1 MHTYI
6 QIHQPSRYRYMAYRY
21 IRLQG
26 TDTLDCKVQTHY
38 TQIHCM
44 RIHQRQI
51 HCMRIYQRQ
60 IHQPTRYRHITYR
73 YIACRYMRNRH
84 IRLQGTDTLETDTLH
99 ADILETDTLDYKV
112 QTHQRHLASR
122 ASRSMGG
129 CSVQFSQLTTLTKLC
144 RQTCKKL
151 GFESVEVYDRSEAV
165 RKRKVLSKET

>member
-1 MHTYI
+1 MSESEEASKRRCDAYIHTDSFAFEVQVHGI
-6 QIHQPSRYRYMAYRY
+6 QIHQTTRYRHITHRYIACTYIRDKY

-26 TDTLDCKVQTHY
+26 TDTLH
-38 TQIHCM
+38 
-44 RIHQRQI
+44 
-51 HCMRIYQRQ
+51 
-60 IHQPTRYRHITYR
+60 
-73 YIACRYMRNRH
+73 
-84 IRLQGTDTLETDTLH
+84 TDTLHADTLHTDTLH

-165 RKRKVLSKET
+165 GKRKVLSKET